1 MQRFKSKFEE
11 LVSANLYQEDENI
24 QTLNKLLSLGRFI
37 SIYSFYLFDLCTWS
51 IKSPFHNYTW

>member
-1 MQRFKSKFEE
+1 MMQRFKSKFEE

-37 SIYSFYLFDLCTWS
+37 YIFLYHGTYIRW
-51 IKSPFHNYTW
+51 